1 MEEFLGV
8 LGNYFRLLFW
18 LTLSIKKVVGDIFD
32 KYKIL
37 LLMSKSI
44 TSLLGIQGW
53 FKTEDIKEE
62 EKTIHLFLKQLRK
75 TAVCPKCGKRTE
87 TGYDRQPLRS
97 ILHTTIG
104 SKLLFLHIAPRR
116 FVCPCNPQKP
126 FRENFTGIKERR
138 TTTEKFDREL
148 ISHLSGQSFK
158 TVERKL
164 SLTYSA
170 VKTRLLEAVDP
181 TKVRWDLLSNLPEI
195 HLGLDGHHLVNKKFV
210 ETIAEVKQRIPLGIL
225 PDIKKQ
231 AVKEALLTCPVYLKP
246 SIKSAA
252 VDMDEKT
259 INALKEVFPDI
270 LIVIDHYHVIQDAN
284 RRMDSARRIEQEII
298 NLARARKGFGRMEIA
313 GNLLRKAR
321 EHLNGKRGEKEYL
334 EVFLTRYSRLKI
346 WYVCKERLRD
356 VYKAKDGNEGRQL
369 LESLILTMRTSD
381 DIELNL
387 WGKTLIRYKEEILNY
402 FVYRTTNA
410 YTEGL
415 HVRCKLV
422 QRISCGFRNAEVYI
436 RKALLVLLPLSVAV
450 TNTYYLSNHP
460 LSLS

>member
-1 MEEFLGV
+1 M
-8 LGNYFRLLFW
+8 N
-18 LTLSIKKVVGDIFD
+18 
-32 KYKIL
+32 
-37 LLMSKSI
+37 KSI

-53 FKTEDIKEE
+53 FKIEDIKEKE
-62 EKTIHLFLKQLRK
+62 RSIHLFLKQLRK
-75 TAVCPKCGKRTE
+75 TAVCPRCGKRTK
-87 TGYDRQPLRS
+87 TRYDKQSLRS

-104 SKLLFLHIAPRR
+104 SKLLFIHITPRR
-116 FVCPCNPQKP
+116 FVCLCNPSKP
-126 FRENFTGIKERR
+126 FRESFIGIKQRR
-138 TTTEKFDREL
+138 TTTEKFDQEL
-148 ISHLSGQSFK
+148 IKHLKGQSFK
-158 TVERKL
+158 TVENKL
-164 SLTYSA
+164 SLTYPA
-170 VKTRLLEAVDP
+170 VRTRLLEAVDP
-181 TKVRWDLLSNLPEI
+181 MSIRWDLLSNLPSI
-195 HLGLDGHHLVNKKFV
+195 HLGLDGHHLVNKRFV

-231 AVKEALLTCPVYLKP
+231 TVKQALLTCPKGLRAR
-246 SIKSAA
+246 IKSAA

-284 RRMDSARRIEQEII
+284 QRVNKARLIEQEII
-298 NLARARKGFGRMEIA
+298 NQQRAKRGLGRMEIE
-313 GNLLRKAR
+313 GKLLRKAR
-321 EHLNGKRGEKEYL
+321 ENLSERRGEKEYL
-334 EVFLTRYSRLKI
+334 EVFLTSYSRLKI

-356 VYKAKDGNEGRQL
+356 VYKAKDRRVGKQL

-381 DIELNL
+381 DIELYL

-436 RKALLVLLPLSVAV
+436 RKALLMLLPLSVAI
-450 TNTYYLSNHP
+450 TNTYYLQNYP
-460 LSLS
+460 L

>member
-1 MEEFLGV
+1 
-8 LGNYFRLLFW
+8 
-18 LTLSIKKVVGDIFD
+18 
-32 KYKIL
+32 
-37 LLMSKSI
+37 MSKSI

-53 FKTEDIKEE
+53 FKIEDIKEE
-62 EKTIHLFLKQLRK
+62 KRTIHLFLKQLRK
-75 TAVCPKCGKRTE
+75 TATCPRCGKRTFS
-87 TGYDRQPLRS
+87 GYDSQPLRS

-116 FVCPCNPQKP
+116 FVCWCAPLKP
-126 FRENFTGIKERR
+126 FRERFIGIKERR
-138 TTTEKFDREL
+138 TTTDRFDQEL
-148 ISHLSGQSFK
+148 IKHLSGQSFK

-164 SLTYSA
+164 SLTYPA
-170 VKTRLLEAVDP
+170 VRTRLLEAVDP
-181 TKVRWDLLSNLPEI
+181 MSIRWNLLSNLPAI
-195 HLGLDGHHLVNKKFV
+195 HLGLDGHHLVNKRFV
-210 ETIAEVKQRIPLGIL
+210 ETIAEVKQKIPLGIL
-225 PDIKKQ
+225 PDIRKQ
-231 AVKEALLTCPVYLKP
+231 TVKEALLTCPGYLKAR
-246 SIKSAA
+246 IKSAA

-270 LIVIDHYHVIQDAN
+270 LVVIDHYHVIQDAN
-284 RRMDSARRIEQEII
+284 RRMDASRRIEQEII
-298 NLARARKGFGRMEIA
+298 NLQRAKKGFGRMEIA

-321 EHLNGKRGEKEYL
+321 EHLNEKRGEKEYL

-346 WYVCKERLRD
+346 WYICKERLRD
-356 VYKAKDGNEGRQL
+356 VYKAKDRSEGKQL

-387 WGKTLIRYKEEILNY
+387 WGKTLIHYKEEILNY

-422 QRISCGFRNAEVYI
+422 QRLSCGFRNAEVYI
-436 RKALLVLLPLSVAV
+436 RKALLLLLPLSAV
-450 TNTYYLSNHP
+450 ITNSYYISNHP

>member
-1 MEEFLGV
+1 M
-8 LGNYFRLLFW
+8 N
-18 LTLSIKKVVGDIFD
+18 
-32 KYKIL
+32 
-37 LLMSKSI
+37 KSI

-53 FKTEDIKEE
+53 FKIEDIQEE
-62 EKTIHLFLKQLRK
+62 ERTIHLFLKQLRK
-75 TAVCPKCGKRTE
+75 TTGCPRCGKRTK
-87 TGYDRQPLRS
+87 TGYDFQPLRS

-104 SKLLFLHIAPRR
+104 RKLLFIHLTPRR
-116 FVCPCNPQKP
+116 FVCICQPDKP
-126 FRENFTGIKERR
+126 FRERFAGIKERR
-138 TTTEKFDREL
+138 STTEKFDKEL
-148 ISHLSGQSFK
+148 LMHLKGQSFK
-158 TVERKL
+158 TVGEKL
-164 SLTYSA
+164 SLSYPSQRL
-170 VKTRLLEAVDP
+170 RLLEAVDP
-181 TKVRWDLLSNLPEI
+181 RAIRWDLLSDISSI

-210 ETIAEVKQRIPLGIL
+210 ETVAEVKQRIPLGIL
-225 PDIKKQ
+225 PDIRKQ
-231 AVKEALLTCPVYLKP
+231 TVKEALLTCPAYLRP
-246 SIKSAA
+246 RIKSAA

-298 NLARARKGFGRMEIA
+298 NQQRARKGFGRMEIA

-321 EHLNGKRGEKEYL
+321 EHLNDKRAEKEYL
-334 EVFLTRYSRLKI
+334 EVFLARYPRLKI

-356 VYKAKDGNEGRQL
+356 VYKAKDRGEGKQL
-369 LESLILTMRTSD
+369 LDSLILTMRTSD

-387 WGKTLIRYKEEILNY
+387 WGKTLIHYQEEILNF

-415 HVRCKLV
+415 HVKCKLT

-450 TNTYYLSNHP
+450 TNTYYLSHHP
-460 LSLS
+460 L

>member
-1 MEEFLGV
+1 
-8 LGNYFRLLFW
+8 
-18 LTLSIKKVVGDIFD
+18 
-32 KYKIL
+32 
-37 LLMSKSI
+37 MSKSI

-62 EKTIHLFLKQLRK
+62 ERTIHLFLKQLRK
-75 TAVCPKCGKRTE
+75 TAVCPKCGKRTKK
-87 TGYDRQPLRS
+87 GYDSQPLRS

-104 SKLLFLHIAPRR
+104 SKLLFLHITPRR

-126 FRENFTGIKERR
+126 FRESFAGIKERR
-138 TTTEKFDREL
+138 TTTEKFDREM
-148 ISHLSGQSFK
+148 IEHLSGQSFK

-164 SLTYSA
+164 SLSYPA
-170 VKTRLLEAVDP
+170 VRARLLEAVDP
-181 TKVRWDLLSNLPEI
+181 TKVRWNLLSNLPEI

-231 AVKEALLTCPVYLKP
+231 TVKEALLTCPQELKAR
-246 SIKSAA
+246 IKSAA

-259 INALKEVFPDI
+259 INALKEIFPDI
-270 LIVIDHYHVIQDAN
+270 TIVIDHFHVVQDAN
-284 RRMDSARRIEQEII
+284 HRLNKARLIEQEIM
-298 NLARARKGFGRMEIA
+298 NQQRAKKGFGRMEIA

-321 EHLNGKRGEKEYL
+321 EHLSAKRGEKEYL
-334 EVFLTRYSRLKI
+334 DIFLTRYARLKI

-356 VYKAKDGNEGRQL
+356 VYKAKDRKEGKQL

-381 DIELNL
+381 DIELYL
-387 WGKTLIRYKEEILNY
+387 WGKTLIHYKEEILNY

-436 RKALLVLLPLSVAV
+436 RKVLLVLLPLSAV
-450 TNTYYLSNHP
+450 ITNTYYLSNHP

>member
-1 MEEFLGV
+1 M
-8 LGNYFRLLFW
+8 N
-18 LTLSIKKVVGDIFD
+18 
-32 KYKIL
+32 
-37 LLMSKSI
+37 KSI

-53 FKTEDIKEE
+53 FKVDDIREE

-75 TAVCPKCGKRTE
+75 TAICPRCGKRTK
-87 TGYDRQPLRS
+87 TRYDSQPLRS

-104 SKLLFLHIAPRR
+104 SKLLFLHIIPRR
-116 FVCPCNPQKP
+116 FVCRCNPQKP
-126 FRENFTGIKERR
+126 FRESFSGIKERR

-148 ISHLSGQSFK
+148 IKHLSGQSFK
-158 TVERKL
+158 TVEEKL
-164 SLTYSA
+164 SLTYPA
-170 VKTRLLEAVDP
+170 VRTRLLEAVDP
-181 TKVRWDLLSNLPEI
+181 TQIRWDLLSNISDI
-195 HLGLDGHHLVNKKFV
+195 HLGLDGHHLVNKRFV

-231 AVKEALLTCPVYLKP
+231 TVKQALLTCPKELKVR
-246 SIKSAA
+246 IKSAA

-259 INALKEVFPDI
+259 INALKEVFPNI
-270 LIVIDHYHVIQDAN
+270 SIVIDHYHVIQDAN
-284 RRMDSARRIEQEII
+284 QRLNKARLIEQEVI
-298 NLARARKGFGRMEIA
+298 NLARAKKGFGRMDIA

-321 EHLNGKRGEKEYL
+321 EHLSEKRKEKEYL
-334 EVFLTRYSRLKI
+334 DIFLTRYSRLKI

-356 VYKAKDGNEGRQL
+356 VYKAKDRDEAKQL

-381 DIELNL
+381 DIELYL
-387 WGKTLIRYKEEILNY
+387 WGKTLIHYKEEILNY

-436 RKALLVLLPLSVAV
+436 RKVLLMLLPLSAV
-450 TNTYYLSNHP
+450 ITNSYYLSNHP
-460 LSLS
+460 L

>member
-1 MEEFLGV
+1 
-8 LGNYFRLLFW
+8 
-18 LTLSIKKVVGDIFD
+18 
-32 KYKIL
+32 
-37 LLMSKSI
+37 MSKSI

-75 TAVCPKCGKRTE
+75 TAVCPRCGKRTK
-87 TGYDRQPLRS
+87 TGYDSQPLRS
-97 ILHTTIG
+97 LLHTTIG
-104 SKLLFLHIAPRR
+104 SKLLFIHITPRR
-116 FVCPCNPQKP
+116 FVCLCNPQKP
-126 FRENFTGIKERR
+126 FRESFIGIKERR

-148 ISHLSGQSFK
+148 IKHLSGQSFK

-164 SLTYSA
+164 SLTYPA
-170 VKTRLLEAVDP
+170 VRARLLEAVDP
-181 TKVRWDLLSNLPEI
+181 TQIRWNLLSDLPEI

-210 ETIAEVKQRIPLGIL
+210 ETITEVKQRIPLGIL

-231 AVKEALLTCPVYLKP
+231 TVKEALLTCPAYLRER
-246 SIKSAA
+246 IKSAA

-259 INALKEVFPDI
+259 INALKEVFADI
-270 LIVIDHYHVIQDAN
+270 VIVIDHFHVILDAN
-284 RRMDSARRIEQEII
+284 RRLNEARLIEQEVI
-298 NLARARKGFGRMEIA
+298 NLARAKKGMERIEIA
-313 GNLLRKAR
+313 GMLLRKAR
-321 EHLNGKRGEKEYL
+321 EHLSEKRAEKEYL
-334 EVFLTRYSRLKI
+334 AVFLTRYSRLKI
-346 WYVCKERLRD
+346 WYICKERLRD
-356 VYKAKDGNEGRQL
+356 VYKAKDRKEGKQL

-387 WGKTLIRYKEEILNY
+387 WGKTLIHYKEEILNY

-436 RKALLVLLPLSVAV
+436 RKVLLVLLPLSAV
-450 TNTYYLSNHP
+450 ITNSYYLHKYP
-460 LSLS
+460 L

>member
-1 MEEFLGV
+1 M
-8 LGNYFRLLFW
+8 N
-18 LTLSIKKVVGDIFD
+18 
-32 KYKIL
+32 
-37 LLMSKSI
+37 KSI

-53 FKTEDIKEE
+53 FKTEDIREE

-75 TAVCPKCGKRTE
+75 TAVCPRCGKRTNS
-87 TGYDRQPLRS
+87 GYDSQPLRS

-104 SKLLFLHIAPRR
+104 SKLLFLHITPRR

-126 FRENFTGIKERR
+126 FRERFIGIKERR

-148 ISHLSGQSFK
+148 IKHLSGQSFK

-170 VKTRLLEAVDP
+170 VRTRLLEAVDP
-181 TKVRWDLLSNLPEI
+181 TKIRWNLLSNFPEI
-195 HLGLDGHHLVNKKFV
+195 HLGLDGHHLVNKRFV

-231 AVKEALLTCPVYLKP
+231 TVKEALLTCPTYLRAR
-246 SIKSAA
+246 IKSAA

-270 LIVIDHYHVIQDAN
+270 AIVIDHYHVIQDAN
-284 RRMDSARRIEQEII
+284 RRVDSARRIEQEVI
-298 NLARARKGFGRMEIA
+298 NQKRAKKGMGRMEIA

-321 EHLNGKRGEKEYL
+321 EHLNEKRQEKEYL
-334 EVFLTRYSRLKI
+334 EVFLSRYSRLKI
-346 WYVCKERLRD
+346 WYICKERLRD
-356 VYKAKDGNEGRQL
+356 IYKAKNREDAKQL

-381 DIELNL
+381 DIELYL
-387 WGKTLIRYKEEILNY
+387 WGKTLIHYKEKILNY
-402 FVYRTTNA
+402 FIYRTTNA

-436 RKALLVLLPLSVAV
+436 RKVLLVLLPLSAV
-450 TNTYYLSNHP
+450 ITNSYYLSNHP

>member
-1 MEEFLGV
+1 
-8 LGNYFRLLFW
+8 
-18 LTLSIKKVVGDIFD
+18 
-32 KYKIL
+32 
-37 LLMSKSI
+37 MSKSI

-53 FKTEDIKEE
+53 FKIEEIREE
-62 EKTIHLFLKQLRK
+62 EKTIHLFLKHLRR
-75 TAVCPKCGKRTE
+75 TADCPKCGKRTGS
-87 TGYDRQPLRS
+87 GYDSQPLRS

-116 FVCPCNPQKP
+116 FVCSCTPQKP
-126 FRENFTGIKERR
+126 FRESFIGIQQRR

-170 VKTRLLEAVDP
+170 VRTRLLEAVDP
-181 TKVRWDLLSNLPEI
+181 TKVRWNLLSDLPEI
-195 HLGLDGHHLVNKKFV
+195 HLGLDGHHLVNKRFV

-225 PDIKKQ
+225 PDIRKQ
-231 AVKEALLTCPVYLKP
+231 TVKEALLTCPVYLKP
-246 SIKSAA
+246 RIKSAA

-259 INALKEVFPDI
+259 INALKEVFPDV

-284 RRMDSARRIEQEII
+284 RRMDASRRIEQEII
-298 NLARARKGFGRMEIA
+298 NLARARKGMGRMEIA

-321 EHLNGKRGEKEYL
+321 EHLSEKRGEKEYL
-334 EVFLTRYSRLKI
+334 EIFLTRYSRLKI
-346 WYVCKERLRD
+346 WYICKERLRD
-356 VYKAKDGNEGRQL
+356 IYKAKSRKEAEEL
-369 LESLILTMRTSD
+369 LGSLILTMRTSD

-387 WGKTLIRYKEEILNY
+387 WGKTLIHYKEEILNY
-402 FVYRTTNA
+402 FIYRTTNA

-415 HVRCKLV
+415 HVKCKLV

-436 RKALLVLLPLSVAV
+436 RKVLLVLLPLSALI
-450 TNTYYLSNHP
+450 TNSYYLSNHP

>member
-1 MEEFLGV
+1 
-8 LGNYFRLLFW
+8 
-18 LTLSIKKVVGDIFD
+18 
-32 KYKIL
+32 
-37 LLMSKSI
+37 MSKSI

-53 FKTEDIKEE
+53 FKVEDIREE

-75 TAVCPKCGKRTE
+75 TAICPRCGKRTK
-87 TGYDRQPLRS
+87 TGYDSQPLRS

-104 SKLLFLHIAPRR
+104 SKLLFIHITPRR
-116 FVCPCNPQKP
+116 FVCSCNPQKP
-126 FRENFTGIKERR
+126 FRESFIGIRERR
-138 TTTEKFDREL
+138 TTTEKFDQEL

-164 SLTYSA
+164 SLSYPA
-170 VKTRLLEAVDP
+170 VRTRLLEAVDP
-181 TKVRWDLLSNLPEI
+181 TRIRWNLLSSLPEI
-195 HLGLDGHHLVNKKFV
+195 HLGLDGHHLANKRFV

-225 PDIKKQ
+225 PDIRKQ
-231 AVKEALLTCPVYLKP
+231 TVKEALLTCPEELRAR
-246 SIKSAA
+246 IKSAA
-252 VDMDEKT
+252 VDMEEKT
-259 INALKEVFPDI
+259 INALKEVLPDI

-284 RRMDSARRIEQEII
+284 RRLNETRLIEQEII
-298 NLARARKGFGRMEIA
+298 NLSRARNGLGRMEIA

-321 EHLNGKRGEKEYL
+321 EHLNEKRGEKEYL
-334 EVFLTRYSRLKI
+334 EIFLSRYSRLKI

-356 VYKAKDGNEGRQL
+356 VYKAKDRKDAEQL
-369 LESLILTMRTSD
+369 LTSLILTMRTSD

-387 WGKTLIRYKEEILNY
+387 WGKTLIHYKEEILNY

-436 RKALLVLLPLSVAV
+436 RKALLVLLPLSVV
-450 TNTYYLSNHP
+450 ITDTYYLSNHP
-460 LSLS
+460 L